1 MLESKLE
8 SIFLRKKSIFY
19 FLKIKK
25 SFTQFTIFYL
35 TDYKYIRLKSKLQYQ
50 IGSQIHFASYF
61 SIVLHKTLCI
71 YDRIMRETEFLMF
84 FVPSHI

>member
-25 SFTQFTIFYL
+25 SISYFTIYCL
-35 TDYKYIRLKSKLQYQ
+35 TICKYNEPKFQLQYQ
-50 IGSQIHFASYF
+50 LEY
-61 SIVLHKTLCI
+61 
-71 YDRIMRETEFLMF
+71 
-84 FVPSHI
+84 